1 MTSLPSSSIIPSR
14 LRYYF
19 RRLFFHLSIIFKN
32 ISSKKLNSLIVI
44 FGLVFSL
51 TSLFVSSIWIETNKS
66 LISDQ
71 YIESLDYE
79 MYITSYMPYRMNEI
93 YEFVISDPLV
103 SHVDYIYQTEALFNF
118 EDKSP
123 EYRFFPENNQEDP
136 SNPISITSAILLP
149 SSSIDRIGV
158 NFNFEGNLSLRS
170 NEILI
175 SDLEA
180 RELERIYNRSIV
192 PGTTISLAVTK
203 RIPYTDG
210 GEVYLKYFDLNIYS
224 NFTVAAIY
232 TTNSA
237 RTILNKLLGGS
248 GSSPSPL
255 DDSIIFPLEAF
266 SSSDLYTLERNGLL
280 PKLLV
285 KTRADKMRENGISQM
300 VDSLAALRDRVT
312 ARFYFSNCI
321 LLDDEIQSMV
331 DEYGR
336 ISKSFVLFIPSV
348 IVSMLL
354 VIVSSNITINQ
365 RREEVGILRVKGA
378 LPYQIILLF
387 FSEFVVL
394 SFISLVISFGLSIVL
409 SGILTGPANFSL
421 FYGYLQIP
429 VSSIE
434 LNTITVLGIYLVS
447 MFLKLYS
454 FISQE
459 VKESFIISTRG
470 RKAINKSLFVLIF
483 ILLIVGFIFELL
495 DFKESTDNYSRS
507 FSSMI
512 LSVRLFLLF
521 IGLCLIS
528 LYLVALILN
537 FILIKIKPIYSLLLK
552 KSSFFIHKNIQR
564 PRKSFS
570 SLTLFLLIAS
580 SLLSFT
586 LALQTSL
593 LKNIADEQYYLQGA
607 DLRIISHST
616 NISSFEEKIERIDG
630 IEQAMGIY
638 STTAKIA
645 SLTIELF
652 GVDPLKYLDIGRWI
666 DVSFVNS
673 SALEALQKLDSDP
686 FGICISDYLAERLG
700 FSIDQSI
707 YISDFFGR
715 ASFLSFNISSLIRS
729 APGLG
734 FAHGVNSKVGRYV
747 EEYILLNKDILSNY
761 LGVSNG
767 TLFFASVSEPK
778 KIESIKEQLL
788 QLDEVVSVNPEKI
801 NPNYIGYF
809 ILQFVPDVWAILT
822 ISVTFILI
830 ISVVYIFM
838 STNYILQ
845 QRREEYALLLALG
858 ANPKKVRKMIFFE
871 LNIYILFTLFFGMFF
886 GILSALCSLYFVKPL
901 LITQEIIPLRLHV
914 NSILL
919 LLIIIVF
926 LFTTL
931 LSSLSIIKAQTK
943 TDIINE
949 LRIEK

>member
-1 MTSLPSSSIIPSR
+1 MNSFPSSSSSSR

-19 RRLFFHLSIIFKN
+19 KRILFHIKLIFKN

-51 TSLFVSSIWIETNKS
+51 TSLFVSSIWVETNKS
-66 LISDQ
+66 LISDS
-71 YIESLDYE
+71 YIDSLDYE
-79 MYITSYMPYRMNEI
+79 MYVTSYMPYRMNEI

-103 SHVDYIYQTEALFNF
+103 SQADYLYLTEALFNF

-149 SSSIDRIGV
+149 SSSINRIGV
-158 NFNFEGNLSLRS
+158 NFNLEGNLSLRS

-175 SDLEA
+175 SDFEA
-180 RELERIYNRSIV
+180 IELGHIYNCSIV
-192 PGTTISLAVTK
+192 PGITLNLAITK

-210 GEVYLKYFDLNIYS
+210 GEVYLKYFDLNVYS

-232 TTNSA
+232 STNSA
-237 RTILNKLLGGS
+237 RTILNKLLGGY
-248 GSSPSPL
+248 GSSLSPL
-255 DDSIIFPLEAF
+255 GDSIIFPLEAF

-300 VDSLAALRDRVT
+300 VDSLAALRDRIT

-336 ISKSFVLFIPSV
+336 ISKSFVLFVPSI

-365 RREEVGILRVKGA
+365 RQEEVGILRVKGA

-387 FSEFVVL
+387 FSEFMFL
-394 SFISLVISFGLSIVL
+394 SFISLIISFGLSILV
-409 SGILTGPANFSL
+409 SGILTGPSNFSF
-421 FYGYLQIP
+421 FYYYLQIP
-429 VSSIE
+429 ISNIE
-434 LNTITVLGIYLVS
+434 LNTIAVLGIYLVS

-470 RKAINKSLFVLIF
+470 RQAINKSLFVFIF
-483 ILLIVGFIFELL
+483 ILLLLGFIFELI
-495 DFKESTDNYSRS
+495 DFKKSTNSYSHS
-507 FSSMI
+507 LTSMI

-521 IGLCLIS
+521 IGLILLL
-528 LYLVALILN
+528 LYLLSLTLN
-537 FILIKIKPIYSLLLK
+537 FALVKIKPVYSLLLK

-570 SLTLFLLIAS
+570 SLTLFFLIAF
-580 SLLSFT
+580 SLLSFS

-593 LKNIADEQYYLQGA
+593 LKNINDEQYYLQGA
-607 DLRIISHST
+607 DLRIVSHST
-616 NISSFEEKIERIDG
+616 NISSFEEKIEKIEG
-630 IEQAMGIY
+630 IEEAMGIY
-638 STTAKIA
+638 SATAKIA

-652 GVDPLKYLDIGRWI
+652 GVEPLKYLEIGRWI
-666 DVSFVNS
+666 DVSFVNY
-673 SALEALQKLDSDP
+673 SASEALHKLVLDP
-686 FGICISDYLAERLG
+686 FGICISDYMAERLG

-715 ASFLSFNISSLIRS
+715 SSFLSFNISSLIHS

-734 FAHGVNSKVGRYV
+734 FAHGINSKVGRYV
-747 EEYILLNKDILSNY
+747 EEYILLNKEILSTF

-767 TLFFASVSEPK
+767 TLFLASVSDPK
-778 KIESIKEQLL
+778 KVDSIKDQLL
-788 QLDEVVSVNPEKI
+788 EFDEVVSVNPEKI

-809 ILQFVPDVWAILT
+809 ILQFIPDIWAMLA

-830 ISVVYIFM
+830 ISVVYVFM
-838 STNYILQ
+838 SINHILQ

-858 ANPKKVRKMIFFE
+858 ANPRNIRKMIFFE
-871 LNIYILFTLFFGMFF
+871 LNIYIFVTLFLGILF
-886 GILSALCSLYFVKPL
+886 GILSALSSLYFVKPL
-901 LITQEIIPLRLHV
+901 LITQEIIPLKLHV
-914 NSILL
+914 NFLLL
-919 LLIIIVF
+919 LLIIVVF

-931 LSSLSIIKAQTK
+931 SSSLSIIRAQTK